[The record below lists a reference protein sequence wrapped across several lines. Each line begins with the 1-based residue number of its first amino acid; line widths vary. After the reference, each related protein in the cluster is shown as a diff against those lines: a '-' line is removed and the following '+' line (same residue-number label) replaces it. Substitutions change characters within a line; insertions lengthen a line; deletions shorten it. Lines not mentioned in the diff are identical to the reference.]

1 MLIRLFIPILFL
13 AVSLNCFSQIGGN
26 NTYEFLNLP
35 NSARA
40 ASLGGNNISLNDH
53 DLNFVYH
60 NPSLLDSTMDNQIVL
75 NYVNY
80 FSDINY
86 GYVAY
91 AKHFKKIGTV
101 AAGLHHINYGT
112 FIAADETGLITGD
125 FYAADYALNLY
136 WSKPLDSA
144 FTFGVELK
152 PIYSS
157 YESYRSWGIALDA
170 GITYHSIKRQIAV
183 AFVVNNLGRQMKPYT
198 PDNREPLPFEV
209 QLGISKKIKHAPV
222 RISLLLNNLQT
233 YNLRY
238 VNTNE
243 VSQTVD
249 PLSGDSIT
257 EKKFNKFSD
266 NLLRHSI
273 LGIEFLPF
281 KNFFINFGYNYQR
294 RKELQVP
301 TRVSLV
307 GMSWGIGIKISKF
320 NFSYGRASY
329 HLAGAS
335 NHFSI
340 TTNISDFYKKKTLT
354 Q

>member
-1 MLIRLFIPILFL
+1 MLIKFFIPILIFTI
-13 AVSLNCFSQIGGN
+13 SLNSFSQIGGN

-35 NSARA
+35 NAARV

-60 NPSLLDSTMDNQIVL
+60 NPSLLDSTMDNHVVL

-91 AKHFKKIGTV
+91 ARHLKKYGNV
-101 AAGLHHINYGT
+101 AVGLHHINYGN
-112 FIAADETGLITGD
+112 FIAADETGTITGD

-144 FTFGVELK
+144 FTFGAELK

-157 YESYRSWGIALDA
+157 YESYRSWGLAIDA

-183 AFVVNNLGRQMKPYT
+183 ALVVNNLGRQMKPYT
-198 PDNREPLPFEV
+198 SGNIEPLPFEI
-209 QLGISKKIKHAPV
+209 QLGVSKKIKHAPL

-238 VNTNE
+238 VNANE
-243 VSQTVD
+243 TSQNVD
-249 PLSGDSIT
+249 PLSGDSLT
-257 EKKFNKFSD
+257 EKKFNKISD
-266 NLLRHSI
+266 NLLRHTI
-273 LGIEFLPF
+273 LGVEFLPF

-294 RKELQVP
+294 RKELKIP

-340 TTNISDFYKKKTLT
+340 TTNISDFYKKKSVEN
-354 Q
+354 

>member
-1 MLIRLFIPILFL
+1 MLFRFFITIFI
-13 AVSLNCFSQIGGN
+13 AIVSYNCFSQIGGN
-26 NTYEFLNLP
+26 NVYEFLNLP

-60 NPSLLDSTMDNQIVL
+60 NPSLLDSSMDNHLVL

-80 FSDINY
+80 FTDINY
-86 GYVAY
+86 GYVSY
-91 AKHFKKIGTV
+91 ARHLKKYGTV
-101 AAGLHHINYGT
+101 ALGLHHINYGK
-112 FIAADETGLITGD
+112 FIEADEAGTIIGD

-144 FTFGVELK
+144 FTFGAELK

-157 YESYRSWGIALDA
+157 YESYTSWGLALDA
-170 GITYHSIKRQIAV
+170 GITYHSNKRQIAV
-183 AFVVNNLGRQMKPYT
+183 ALVVNNLGRQMKPYT
-198 PDNREPLPFEV
+198 PDNREPLPFEI
-209 QLGISKKIKHAPV
+209 QLGITKKIKHAPV

-243 VSQTVD
+243 ASQNVD
-249 PLSGDSIT
+249 PISGDSLT
-257 EKKFNKFSD
+257 EKKFNKISD
-266 NLLRHSI
+266 NLLRHTI
-273 LGIEFLPF
+273 LGVEFLPF

-294 RKELQVP
+294 RKELQVS
-301 TRVSLV
+301 TRTAMV
-307 GMSWGIGIKISKF
+307 GMSWGLGVKISKF

-340 TTNISDFYKKKTLT
+340 TTNISDFYKKKSIEN
-354 Q
+354 

>member
-1 MLIRLFIPILFL
+1 MLLRFFVLNLIILSSIL
-13 AVSLNCFSQIGGN
+13 CYSQIGGN
-26 NTYEFLNLP
+26 NVYEFLNLP

-40 ASLGGNNISLNDH
+40 ASLGGNNISLNDN

-60 NPSLLDSTMDNQIVL
+60 NPSLLDSTMNNHLVL

-91 AKHFKKIGTV
+91 AHHLKKYGTV
-101 AAGLHHINYGT
+101 AAGLHHINYGK
-112 FIAADETGLITGD
+112 FIEADETGVISGN
-125 FYAADYALNLY
+125 FYASDYALNLY

-144 FTFGVELK
+144 FTFGAELK
-152 PIYSS
+152 PIYSK
-157 YESYRSWGIALDA
+157 YESYTSWGLALDA
-170 GITYHSIKRQIAV
+170 GITYHSVKRKIAV
-183 AFVVNNLGRQMKPYT
+183 AFVINNLGRQMKPYR
-198 PDNREPLPFEV
+198 PDNREPLPFEM
-209 QLGISKKIKHAPV
+209 QLGISKKIKHAPL
-222 RISLLLNNLQT
+222 RISLLLHNLET

-243 VSQTVD
+243 VTQNTD
-249 PLSGDSIT
+249 PISGDSIT
-257 EKKFNKFSD
+257 EKKFNIISD
-266 NLLRHSI
+266 NLLRHTI
-273 LGIEFLPF
+273 LGVEFLPF

-294 RKELQVP
+294 RKELQVS
-301 TRVSLV
+301 TRTALV
-307 GMSWGIGIKISKF
+307 GMSWGIGVKISKF

-340 TTNISDFYKKKTLT
+340 TTNISDFYKKKTVEN
-354 Q
+354 